1 MFSTGR
7 MLYNLA
13 LQNNGPKVFG
23 KISKTGTP
31 STGILFSS
39 AMLLVGVV
47 LNYLVPAKVFEY
59 VSSVATV
66 AMLTAWTII
75 LLSELKFRKLKN
87 SQKQEIAFKLP
98 FWPVSSYIALVFI
111 AVIVVIMAF
120 MPETRTALYVAP
132 VWFLIL
138 YIGYKLGPQRSK
150 REGAQPE

>member
-1 MFSTGR
+1 M
-7 MLYNLA
+7 
-13 LQNNGPKVFG
+13 
-23 KISKTGTP
+23 
-31 STGILFSS
+31 
-39 AMLLVGVV
+39 